1 MVAVDWALNKEAYMK
16 QNNNEEEEDE
26 DDDDSDDEEPK
37 FEISGFEDKSDE
49 EEEDRPKVSPPP
61 PAAPGV
67 TLFVCNIPLSA
78 SRGDILR
85 TFGVFGHIESLKCVR
100 DRVSGAFRGSAFVQY
115 VVFKIK
121 SLKTT

>member
-1 MVAVDWALNKEAYMK
+1 MK
-16 QNNNEEEEDE
+16 QNEENEEDE
-26 DDDDSDDEEPK
+26 VEDDSDDEEPK
-37 FEISGFEDKSDE
+37 FEISGFEEEDE